1 MDLVKRLEEYRDRE
15 RGLMWEGTFA
25 QYFEIAS
32 KRPQVARLSHE
43 RIYHMI
49 MDAGIETTRTGEP
62 HYTFYSQEIFGIEK
76 PLQQIVDYFHSAAQ
90 RLEVRKRVL
99 LLMGP
104 VGGGKSTIVYLI
116 KRGLE
121 SYSRTDEGAI
131 YAIRDCPM
139 HEEPLHLIPVDLRP
153 DVEKEF
159 GLYVEGDLCPH
170 CRFMID
176 NQYRGHIEDVPVKR
190 ITFSEKYRV
199 GVGTFTPSD
208 PKCVTGDTLVL
219 TDRGLQ
225 TMEDIYLQLPNK
237 PREDEFVPYEATILG
252 IDGPEKSTKFYCG
265 GFQPIYEVETN
276 LGYNIRGT
284 ANHPLLTMLPGGE
297 LTWTKIGDLQVG
309 SYVALARGSRVS
321 GQSVALPESFYPLPR
336 QPRTMTPDLAY
347 WLGLLT
353 AEGSITHYET
363 WFVNGSQALINRF
376 VELTRTLFGLE
387 AVPHRKGDTYNYNIS
402 ISNKA
407 LSMWLR
413 GELGVARGSQAK
425 SVPACVLASSQAD
438 VLAFLEGL
446 FWGDATIRGNR
457 AGSNTFKFTSKSRQ
471 LAHQVHVLLL
481 NLGVI
486 GSFWNHEDEGELYY
500 NVTLRGDQVL
510 DLVELIPS
518 LRDKATSP
526 LRETRSDKTNYDHLP
541 HGTSLLNGH
550 GGDSYLARIMAGDR
564 QLTYNRART
573 VLADKPELAHTLLPS
588 LVTQNYL
595 WLTVREVRSAGIEP
609 VYDLLVPSTHSFV
622 ADGFV
627 QHNSQDISELV
638 GGIDL
643 STIGEV
649 GVESDPRAYRFD
661 GELNIANRGIMEF
674 VEMLKTDEKFLYVL
688 LTLSQEQNIKTGRFS
703 MIYADEV
710 VVSHTNEHE
719 YQAFVG
725 NKKSEALQDRI
736 ILVKVPYNLRV
747 SDEIKIY
754 EKLLKQSALQNVHIA
769 PYTLHIASVFA
780 VLTRLEPS
788 KKAGM
793 SPMKK
798 LRLYDGEDIE
808 DFKQKDI
815 KELQEEAVRE
825 GMDGIS
831 PRYVINRLSNAL
843 IKQNVTCINPIDAL
857 RALRDGLDQHT
868 SITREERDRYLNFI
882 SEARKEYDEMA
893 RKEVQRAFVYSY
905 EESARTLLNNYLDNV
920 EAYCNKTK
928 LRDPITDEE
937 MEPDEQLMRSIEEQI
952 GITENAKRSFREEIL
967 IRISSL
973 ARKGLTFEYTS
984 HERLKEAIEKKLF
997 ADLRDVVKITTSAR
1011 TPDKEQLRKIN
1022 EVVNRL
1028 MAEHGYCHVCAN
1040 EILRYTGS
1048 LLNR

>member
-15 RGLMWEGTFA
+15 RGLQWEGTFA
-25 QYFEIAS
+25 QYFELAS
-32 KRPQVARLSHE
+32 KKPTISRLSHE

-49 MDAGIETTRTGEP
+49 MDAGVETTRTGEQR
-62 HYTFYSQEIFGIEK
+62 YKFFSQEIFGIEK
-76 PLQQIVDYFHSAAQ
+76 PLQQIVDYFNSAAQ
-90 RLEVRKRVL
+90 RLEVRKRIL

-104 VGGGKSTIVYLI
+104 VGGGKSTIVYLM

-121 SYSRTDEGAI
+121 AYSRTDEGAI
-131 YAIRDCPM
+131 YAIKDCPM
-139 HEEPLHLIPVDLRP
+139 HEEPLHLIPSDLRE

-159 GLYVEGDLCPH
+159 GLYIEGDLCPH
-170 CRFMID
+170 CRYMVD
-176 NQYRGHIEDVPVKR
+176 NEYRGRIEQVPVKR

-219 TDRGLQ
+219 TDKGLQ
-225 TMEDIYLQLPNK
+225 TMEDIFLQLPQK
-237 PREDEFVPYEATILG
+237 PREDEFVSYETTILG
-252 IDGPEKSTKFYCG
+252 INGPEKATKFYSG

-276 LGYNIRGT
+276 LGYTIRGT
-284 ANHPLLTMLPGGE
+284 ANHPLLTVSSSGE
-297 LTWTKIGDLQVG
+297 SAWTKIGNLKSG
-309 SYVALARGSRVS
+309 EYVALARGSRVF
-321 GQSVALPESFYPLPR
+321 GQSASLPESCYPLPR

-353 AEGSITHYET
+353 AEGSVTHYET
-363 WFVNGSQALINRF
+363 WFVNGSQDLLLRF
-376 VELTRTLFGLE
+376 VELTHSLFGLE
-387 AVPHRKGDTYNYNIS
+387 AILHRKADTYNYNVS

-407 LSMWLR
+407 LCTWLR
-413 GELGVARGSQAK
+413 GDLGIARGSHAK
-425 SVPACVLASSQAD
+425 TVPASVLASSEAD
-438 VLAFLEGL
+438 ILAFLEGL
-446 FWGDATIRGNR
+446 FWGDATIRGDKS
-457 AGSNTFKFTSKSRQ
+457 GSNTFKYTSKSRQ
-471 LAHQVHVLLL
+471 LARQVQVLLL
-481 NLGVI
+481 NLGVV
-486 GSFWNHEDEGELYY
+486 GSFWSHTTDGEQYY

-510 DLVELIPS
+510 DLVNLIPS
-518 LRDKATSP
+518 LRNKATSP
-526 LRETRSDKTNYDHLP
+526 LREIRSDKTNYDHIP
-541 HGTSLLNGH
+541 HGMAHLSGH
-550 GGDSYLARIMAGDR
+550 GGDSYLARIITGDR
-564 QLTYNRART
+564 QLSYNRART
-573 VLADKPELAHTLLPS
+573 VLLEKPQLAQSSLAT

-595 WLTVREVRSAGIEP
+595 WLTVREIRPAGIEP
-609 VYDLLVPSTHSFV
+609 VYDLLVPGTHSFV
-622 ADGFV
+622 ADGFL

-661 GELNIANRGIMEF
+661 GELNIANRGLMEF
-674 VEMLKTDEKFLYVL
+674 VELLKTDEKFLYVL

-719 YQAFVG
+719 YAAFVG

-736 ILVKVPYNLRV
+736 ILAKVPYNLRV
-747 SDEIKIY
+747 SDEVKIY
-754 EKLLKQSALQNVHIA
+754 EKLLKQSSLQNVHIA
-769 PYTLHIASVFA
+769 PATLRIASIFA

-793 SPMKK
+793 SLMKK
-798 LRLYDGEDIE
+798 LKLYDGEDIE

-815 KELQEEAVRE
+815 KELQDEAVRE

-843 IKQNVTCINPIDAL
+843 IKHNVTCINPIDAL

-868 SITREERDRYLNFI
+868 SITREERERYLNFI
-882 SEARKEYDEMA
+882 HEARKEYDDLA

-905 EESARTLLNNYLDNV
+905 EESAHTLLNNYLDNV
-920 EAYCNKTK
+920 EAYSNKTK
-928 LRDPITDEE
+928 MHDPITDEE
-937 MEPDEQLMRSIEEQI
+937 MDPDEQLMRSIEEQI
-952 GITENAKRSFREEIL
+952 GVTENAKRSFREEIL

-973 ARKGLTFEYTS
+973 ARKGLTFDYTS
-984 HERLKEAIEKKLF
+984 HERLKEAIERKLF